1 MDKNLVGYLLNA
13 LDPAE
18 HRETEEYLRTHP
30 EGHRRLDLLRRSLA
44 PLALEGQDPL
54 PAPGLWLRT
63 LARVAEYRCRD
74 LPRAPVTA
82 ALRSA
87 APSRL
92 WWRRADVLVAA
103 GLLLVVCSLLIPG
116 LYGLQHRRK
125 VAECQQKLEVLYV
138 ALQDYSDR
146 HHGEFPRV
154 DKDPPWNFAGVFL
167 PKLRQA
173 GSLRADVNVHCPSA
187 GRVPPEEI
195 TLQQLEALHA
205 SAPERFKEHAARAA
219 GYYAYPLGYRDET
232 GLHRGLHRDRLQTH
246 RANLPIL
253 GDRPPF
259 EKQARADL
267 GGNSPNHNGWGQNV
281 IYLDGHV
288 QFCKGRHVG
297 VDLDD
302 IYLNKHSRVEA
313 GMSVWDI
320 VLGASAFRPYPNLPP
335 D

>member
-1 MDKNLVGYLLNA
+1 MDENLVGYLLNA
-13 LDPAE
+13 LDPVE
-18 HRETEEYLRTHP
+18 HRETEAYLRAHP
-30 EGHRRLDLLRRSLA
+30 EGHRRLDLLRRALA

-82 ALRSA
+82 AVRSA
-87 APSRL
+87 APSRP

-103 GLLLVVCSLLIPG
+103 GLLLVVSSLLIPW
-116 LYGLQHRRK
+116 LHDLQHRRQ

-146 HHGEFPRV
+146 HRGEFPRV

-167 PKLRQA
+167 PILRQA
-173 GSLRADVNVHCPSA
+173 GSLRPDVNVHCPSG
-187 GRVPPEEI
+187 GRLPPEEV
-195 TLQQLEALHA
+195 TLQQLEVLHA
-205 SAPERFKEHAARAA
+205 SAPDRFEQHAARAA
-219 GYYAYPLGYRDET
+219 GCFAYPLGYRDEA
-232 GLHRGLHRDRLQTH
+232 GLHRGLHRDRLQAR
-246 RANLPIL
+246 RADLPIL

-259 EKQARADL
+259 EMQARSDL
-267 GGNSPNHNGWGQNV
+267 GRNSPNHNDRGQNV
-281 IYLDGHV
+281 LYLDGHV
-288 QFCKGRHVG
+288 QFCKGRNVG

-302 IYLNKHSRVEA
+302 IYLNKLRRVEA

-320 VLGASAFRPYPNLPP
+320 VLGASAFRPYPNLPA